1 MDDFNAMRDLRA
13 PAGFVDRVLRRVGL
27 LDGYALVTT
36 PLGPAFVAMS
46 DDGITA
52 VARAGDDDEAE
63 FVRGY
68 AERVGRKLERRD
80 ELAAGLQAA
89 LSGDESEVR
98 VDLRACNAFQRDVL
112 EAARHIPAGGV
123 RPYSWIAQRIGRPG
137 AVRAVGT
144 ALAKNPVP
152 LLVPCHRVVRSDG
165 SIGEYVF
172 GSENKAALLQRE
184 GVDLEEVRQRLPLR
198 AVWHVEGEDTYC
210 HPFCFDARPLTEMTF
225 TVFESEHDAREHG
238 LHACPSCHPAVAA

>member
-1 MDDFNAMRDLRA
+1 MDDFQSMRDLRA

-36 PLGPAFVAMS
+36 ALGPTFVATG
-46 DDGITA
+46 DNGITA
-52 VARAGDDDEAE
+52 VTRAGDEAA
-63 FVRGY
+63 FVRDY

-80 ELAAGLQAA
+80 ELAPELQAA
-89 LSGDESEVR
+89 LSGDASEVR

-112 EAARHIPAGGV
+112 EAARRIPAGCV

-165 SIGEYVF
+165 SVGEYVF

-184 GVDLEEVRQRLPLR
+184 GVDLEEVRHRVPLR

-210 HPFCFDARPLTEMTF
+210 HPFCYDARPLTEMTF
-225 TVFESEHDAREHG
+225 TVFKDEQEAHEHG
-238 LHACPSCHPAVAA
+238 LRPCRSCHPAVAA